1 MLQLSKNDGTLI
13 ALFEDYQTL
22 YQHIMHE
29 ENFKL
34 FQYHPQFPKFPW
46 SFIVF
51 SPEGVAEL
59 IQTLQ
64 KKHDMELLYESWS
77 RELPMLEI
85 CKGNYQDIELIP
97 LTPEI
102 DVEAM
107 REDWCKAY
115 CQSQEIS
122 VTEIEDNGAA

>member
-1 MLQLSKNDGTLI
+1 
-13 ALFEDYQTL
+13 
-22 YQHIMHE
+22 MHE

-34 FQYHPQFPKFPW
+34 FQYHPQFPKSSW
-46 SFIVF
+46 SFTVF

-64 KKHDMELLYESWS
+64 KKHDMELLYESWN

-85 CKGNYQDIELIP
+85 CKGNYQNIELIP